1 MKNRKKA
8 ELDDAGL
15 NKWVEILGEEMP
27 FIVFT

>member
-1 MKNRKKA
+1 MKNRKQT

-15 NKWVEILGEEMP
+15 NKWVDILGEVMS